1 MPAYYV
7 GISLYGLRVFG
18 DTSKP
23 NRNAHVFYMR
33 IRKQQQMFDL
43 RIA

>member
-7 GISLYGLRVFG
+7 GISLYGLQVFG

-23 NRNAHVFYMR
+23 NRNAHVLY
-33 IRKQQQMFDL
+33 
-43 RIA
+43 AYP

>member
-23 NRNAHVFYMR
+23 NTNAHVFICVSVNNSKCLTYG
-33 IRKQQQMFDL
+33 
-43 RIA
+43 